1 MYRNYVKRLL
11 DIIISIAAFP
21 FFVVIFLIVSPFII
35 GEDKGP
41 IFYNSFRLGRNKKLF
56 KIYKFR
62 SMRINAPDLR
72 NEDGSTYN
80 GDNDPRVTKV
90 GRILRKTSIDETPQI
105 INVLKG
111 DMSLIGPRPDL
122 PDALEVF
129 RDGEEEKL
137 SVLPGITG
145 YSQAY
150 HRNLIDLHDRF
161 AEDVYYAQNISFW
174 LDIKIFFQTIKAV
187 LLRKGIYRDEVGKIV
202 KEKK

>member
-1 MYRNYVKRLL
+1 
-11 DIIISIAAFP
+11 
-21 FFVVIFLIVSPFII
+21 
-35 GEDKGP
+35 
-41 IFYNSFRLGRNKKLF
+41 
-56 KIYKFR
+56 
-62 SMRINAPDLR
+62 
-72 NEDGSTYN
+72 
-80 GDNDPRVTKV
+80 
-90 GRILRKTSIDETPQI
+90 
-105 INVLKG
+105 
-111 DMSLIGPRPDL
+111 MSLIGPRPDL